1 MQFESIADRRVWS
14 KARRIIGKK
23 DRKLAMI
30 ARRVGYLRIPLHDN
44 YYEALIRSIVS
55 QQISWAA
62 ANAILRKLE
71 SLYGGR
77 LPTPGQ
83 FLRTRMDRIRS
94 AGISPQKYSYIK
106 DLAQKIEDGHV
117 ELAKFGKMA
126 DDDIVEEL
134 DDVKGIGR
142 WTAEMF
148 LMFSL
153 GRTDVWPVDDLGIR
167 HAVMRVYNLRK
178 EPDRVR
184 MVQIGEKWRP
194 YRSIA
199 ALYLWHSHDNS
210 KAKKLRKKEM
220 IA

>member
-1 MQFESIADRRVWS
+1 MKFESIADRRVWA
-14 KARRIIGKK
+14 KARRQIGKK
-23 DRKLAMI
+23 DRRLARI
-30 ARRVGYLRIPLHDN
+30 AERVGYLNIPLHDD
-44 YYEALIRSIVS
+44 YYEALIRSIIS

-62 ANAILRKLE
+62 ANAILKKFE
-71 SLYGGR
+71 SLYNGK
-77 LPTPGQ
+77 LPSPGQ
-83 FLRTRMDRIRS
+83 FLKTPEKRVRS
-94 AGISPQKYSYIK
+94 AGISPQKYSYIR

-117 ELAKFGKMA
+117 ELAKFERMA

-167 HAVMRVYNLRK
+167 HAVMRVYRLKR
-178 EPDRVR
+178 EPDRVT
-184 MVQIGEKWRP
+184 MVQMGEKWRP

-199 ALYLWHSHDNS
+199 ALYLWHSHDNN
-210 KAKKLRKKEM
+210 KDNKGKR
-220 IA
+220 